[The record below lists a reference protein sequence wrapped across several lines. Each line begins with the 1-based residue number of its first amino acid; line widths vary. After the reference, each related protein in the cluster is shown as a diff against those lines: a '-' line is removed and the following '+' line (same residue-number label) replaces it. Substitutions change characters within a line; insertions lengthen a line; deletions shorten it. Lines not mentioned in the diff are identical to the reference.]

1 MKLLHLVLVPQTVPI
16 WFFHLCLVV
25 VHAIQEDPPVPSP
38 SPSPISS
45 ISTSMA
51 AFSPGVESEMGIK
64 DHHQRDDL
72 HRKIIL
78 LLIVACCILVIILL
92 SLFSCFI
99 YYKKSS
105 QKKKATRC
113 SDVEKGL
120 SLAPFLG
127 KFSSLK
133 MVSNRGSVSLIEY
146 KILEKGTNNFGDDK
160 LLGKGGFGHVYK
172 AVMEDDSSA
181 AVKKLDCATDDAQRE
196 FENEVDLLSKFH
208 HPNIISIV
216 GFSVHEEMGFI
227 IYELMPNGCLEDLLH
242 GPSRGSSLNWHLRL
256 KIALDTA
263 RGLEYLHEFCK
274 PAVIHRDLKSSNI
287 LLDANFNAKLSDF
300 GLAVADS
307 SHNKKKLKLSGTVG
321 YVAPEYML
329 DGMLTELA
337 MPQLTNRAVLPTI
350 VDPVIRDSV
359 DEKYLF
365 QSDVIS
371 IYSALNVIISKLGEK
386 GIVEPRNLSLAKWIT
401 ISAGCSSSRVVYSTR
416 AKLPPSHN
424 RCCALSR
431 PISSSR
437 AWRDTKSSTAY
448 NSQRSTIR
456 RIRETVFGWCCLCL
470 SFVLDD
476 ESSIHCAF

>member
-25 VHAIQEDPPVPSP
+25 VHAVQEDPPVPSP
-38 SPSPISS
+38 SPSLISP
-45 ISTSMA
+45 ISTSMT

-64 DHHQRDDL
+64 DHHQHDDL

-92 SLFSCFI
+92 SLCSCFI

-160 LLGKGGFGHVYK
+160 LLGKGGFGRVYK

-329 DGMLTELA
+329 DGELTDKSDVYAFGVVLLELLLGRRPVEKLTPAHCQSIVTWA

-365 QSDVIS
+365 QVAAVAVLCIQPEPSYRPLITDVVHS
-371 IYSALNVIISKLGEK
+371 LVPLVPLELGGTLRVPQPTTSRGQRQGASKKLFLDGAASA
-386 GIVEPRNLSLAKWIT
+386 
-401 ISAGCSSSRVVYSTR
+401 
-416 AKLPPSHN
+416 
-424 RCCALSR
+424 
-431 PISSSR
+431 
-437 AWRDTKSSTAY
+437 
-448 NSQRSTIR
+448 
-456 RIRETVFGWCCLCL
+456 
-470 SFVLDD
+470 
-476 ESSIHCAF
+476 

>member
-1 MKLLHLVLVPQTVPI
+1 MKLLHLVLVLQTVPI
-16 WFFHLCLVV
+16 WFFRSCTVV
-25 VHAIQEDPPVPSP
+25 VHAIQEDPPVSSP
-38 SPSPISS
+38 SPSPISL

-51 AFSPGVESEMGIK
+51 EK
-64 DHHQRDDL
+64 NL
-72 HRKIIL
+72 
-78 LLIVACCILVIILL
+78 VAYCTCCILAGIGLL
-92 SLFSCFI
+92 SLFLCFI

-105 QKKKATRC
+105 QKKKDTRS

-120 SLAPFLG
+120 SLASFLG
-127 KFSSLK
+127 KFSALK

-146 KILEKGTNNFGDDK
+146 KILEKGTNNFGDDR
-160 LLGKGGFGHVYK
+160 LLGKGGFGRVYK
-172 AVMEDDSSA
+172 AVMEDDSSV

-216 GFSVHEEMGFI
+216 GFSVHEETGSLFMR
-227 IYELMPNGCLEDLLH
+227 
-242 GPSRGSSLNWHLRL
+242 PSRGSSLNWHLRL

-274 PAVIHRDLKSSNI
+274 PVVIHRDLKSSNI

-307 SHNKKKLKLSGTVG
+307 SYNKNKLKLSGTVG

-329 DGMLTELA
+329 DGELTDKSDVYAFGVVLLELLLGRRPVEKLTPVHCQSLVTWA

-365 QSDVIS
+365 QVAAVAVLCIQPEPSYRPLITDVVHSLIPLVPLELGGTLRVPQPTTPGGHRQAEKLFLDGAA
-371 IYSALNVIISKLGEK
+371 SA
-386 GIVEPRNLSLAKWIT
+386 
-401 ISAGCSSSRVVYSTR
+401 
-416 AKLPPSHN
+416 
-424 RCCALSR
+424 
-431 PISSSR
+431 
-437 AWRDTKSSTAY
+437 
-448 NSQRSTIR
+448 
-456 RIRETVFGWCCLCL
+456 
-470 SFVLDD
+470 
-476 ESSIHCAF
+476 

>member
-38 SPSPISS
+38 SPSLISP

-51 AFSPGVESEMGIK
+51 AFSPGVESEMGTK
-64 DHHQRDDL
+64 DHHQHDDL
-72 HRKIIL
+72 PRKIIL

-160 LLGKGGFGHVYK
+160 LLGKGGFGRVYK

-181 AVKKLDCATDDAQRE
+181 AVKKLDCASDDAQRE
-196 FENEVDLLSKFH
+196 FQNEVDLLSKFH

-329 DGMLTELA
+329 DGELTDKSDVYAFGVVLLELLLGRRPVEKLTPAHCQSIVTWA

-365 QSDVIS
+365 QVAAVAVLCIQPEPSYRPLITDVVHS
-371 IYSALNVIISKLGEK
+371 LVPLVPLELGGTLRVPQPTTPRGQRQGPSKKLFLDGAASAS
-386 GIVEPRNLSLAKWIT
+386 
-401 ISAGCSSSRVVYSTR
+401 
-416 AKLPPSHN
+416 
-424 RCCALSR
+424 
-431 PISSSR
+431 
-437 AWRDTKSSTAY
+437 
-448 NSQRSTIR
+448 
-456 RIRETVFGWCCLCL
+456 
-470 SFVLDD
+470 VLY
-476 ESSIHCAF
+476 

>member
-1 MKLLHLVLVPQTVPI
+1 MKLLHLVLVLQTVPI
-16 WFFHLCLVV
+16 WFFRSCTVV
-25 VHAIQEDPPVPSP
+25 VHAIQEDPPVSSP
-38 SPSPISS
+38 SPSPISL

-51 AFSPGVESEMGIK
+51 AFSPGVEPEMGIK
-64 DHHQRDDL
+64 DHYQHGDL
-72 HRKIIL
+72 HRKKIL
-78 LLIVACCILVIILL
+78 LLIVTCCILAGISLL
-92 SLFSCFI
+92 SLFLCFI

-105 QKKKATRC
+105 QKKKDTRS

-120 SLAPFLG
+120 SLASFLG
-127 KFSSLK
+127 KFSALK

-146 KILEKGTNNFGDDK
+146 KILEKGTNNFGDDR
-160 LLGKGGFGHVYK
+160 LLGKGGFGRVYK
-172 AVMEDDSSA
+172 AVMEDDSSV

-216 GFSVHEEMGFI
+216 GFSVHEETGFI

-274 PAVIHRDLKSSNI
+274 PVVIHRDLKSSNI

-307 SHNKKKLKLSGTVG
+307 SYNKNKLKLSGTVG

-329 DGMLTELA
+329 DGELTDKSDVYAFGVVLLELLLGRRPVEKLTPVHCQSLVTWA

-365 QSDVIS
+365 QM
-371 IYSALNVIISKLGEK
+371 LCT
-386 GIVEPRNLSLAKWIT
+386 LS
-401 ISAGCSSSRVVYSTR
+401 
-416 AKLPPSHN
+416 SH
-424 RCCALSR
+424 
-431 PISSSR
+431 
-437 AWRDTKSSTAY
+437 
-448 NSQRSTIR
+448 
-456 RIRETVFGWCCLCL
+456 
-470 SFVLDD
+470 
-476 ESSIHCAF
+476 

>member
-1 MKLLHLVLVPQTVPI
+1 MKLLHLVLVLQTVPI
-16 WFFHLCLVV
+16 WFFRSCTVV
-25 VHAIQEDPPVPSP
+25 VHAIQEDPPVSSP
-38 SPSPISS
+38 SPSPISL

-64 DHHQRDDL
+64 DHYQHGDL
-72 HRKIIL
+72 HRKKIL
-78 LLIVACCILVIILL
+78 LLIVTCCILAGISLL
-92 SLFSCFI
+92 SLFLCFI

-105 QKKKATRC
+105 QKKKDTRS

-120 SLAPFLG
+120 SLASFLG
-127 KFSSLK
+127 KFSALK

-146 KILEKGTNNFGDDK
+146 KILEKGTNNFGDDR
-160 LLGKGGFGHVYK
+160 LLGKGGFGRVYK
-172 AVMEDDSSA
+172 AVMEDDSSV

-216 GFSVHEEMGFI
+216 GFSVHEETGFI

-274 PAVIHRDLKSSNI
+274 PVVIHRDLKSSNI

-307 SHNKKKLKLSGTVG
+307 SYNKNKLKLSGTVG

-329 DGMLTELA
+329 DGRRPVEKLTPVHCQSLVTWA

-365 QSDVIS
+365 QVAAVAVLCIQPEPSYRPLITDVVHSLIPLVPLELGGTLRVS
-371 IYSALNVIISKLGEK
+371 QPTTPGGHRQAEKLFLDGAASA
-386 GIVEPRNLSLAKWIT
+386 
-401 ISAGCSSSRVVYSTR
+401 
-416 AKLPPSHN
+416 
-424 RCCALSR
+424 
-431 PISSSR
+431 
-437 AWRDTKSSTAY
+437 
-448 NSQRSTIR
+448 
-456 RIRETVFGWCCLCL
+456 
-470 SFVLDD
+470 
-476 ESSIHCAF
+476 

>member
-1 MKLLHLVLVPQTVPI
+1 MKLLHLVLVLQTVPI
-16 WFFHLCLVV
+16 WFFRSCTVV
-25 VHAIQEDPPVPSP
+25 VHAIQEDPPVSSP
-38 SPSPISS
+38 SPSPISL

-64 DHHQRDDL
+64 DHYQHGDL
-72 HRKIIL
+72 HRKKIL
-78 LLIVACCILVIILL
+78 LLIVTCCILAGISLL
-92 SLFSCFI
+92 SLFLCFI

-105 QKKKATRC
+105 QKKKDTRS

-120 SLAPFLG
+120 SLASFLG
-127 KFSSLK
+127 KFSALK
-133 MVSNRGSVSLIEY
+133 MMTQV
-146 KILEKGTNNFGDDK
+146 
-160 LLGKGGFGHVYK
+160 LL
-172 AVMEDDSSA
+172 SR
-181 AVKKLDCATDDAQRE
+181 KLDCTTDDAQRE

-216 GFSVHEEMGFI
+216 GFSVHEETGLI

-242 GPSRGSSLNWHLRL
+242 GPSRGSSLNWYLRL

-274 PAVIHRDLKSSNI
+274 PVVIHRDLKSSNI

-307 SHNKKKLKLSGTVG
+307 SYNKNKLKLSGTVG

-329 DGMLTELA
+329 DEKLTPVHCQSLVTWA

-365 QSDVIS
+365 QVAAVAVLCIQPEPSYRPLITDVVHSLIPLVPLELGGTLRVPQPTTPGGHRQAEKLFLDGAA
-371 IYSALNVIISKLGEK
+371 SA
-386 GIVEPRNLSLAKWIT
+386 
-401 ISAGCSSSRVVYSTR
+401 
-416 AKLPPSHN
+416 
-424 RCCALSR
+424 
-431 PISSSR
+431 
-437 AWRDTKSSTAY
+437 
-448 NSQRSTIR
+448 
-456 RIRETVFGWCCLCL
+456 
-470 SFVLDD
+470 
-476 ESSIHCAF
+476 

>member
-38 SPSPISS
+38 SPSPISP

-64 DHHQRDDL
+64 DHHQHDDL

-92 SLFSCFI
+92 CLFSCFI

-160 LLGKGGFGHVYK
+160 LLGKGGFGLVYK

-329 DGMLTELA
+329 DGELTDKSDVYAFGVVLLELLLGRRPVEKLTPAHCRSIVTWA

-365 QSDVIS
+365 QVAAVAVLCIQPEPSYRPLITDVVHS
-371 IYSALNVIISKLGEK
+371 LVPLVPLELG
-386 GIVEPRNLSLAKWIT
+386 GTLRVPQPTTPR
-401 ISAGCSSSRVVYSTR
+401 G
-416 AKLPPSHN
+416 
-424 RCCALSR
+424 
-431 PISSSR
+431 
-437 AWRDTKSSTAY
+437 
-448 NSQRSTIR
+448 QR
-456 RIRETVFGWCCLCL
+456 
-470 SFVLDD
+470 
-476 ESSIHCAF
+476 

>member
-64 DHHQRDDL
+64 DHHQHDDL

-146 KILEKGTNNFGDDK
+146 KIIEKGTNNFGDDK

-329 DGMLTELA
+329 DGELTDKSDVYAFGVVLLELLLGRRPVEKLTPAHCRSIVTWA

-365 QSDVIS
+365 QVAAVAVLCIQPEPSYRPLITDVVHS
-371 IYSALNVIISKLGEK
+371 LVPLVPLELG
-386 GIVEPRNLSLAKWIT
+386 GTLRVPQPPTPR
-401 ISAGCSSSRVVYSTR
+401 G
-416 AKLPPSHN
+416 
-424 RCCALSR
+424 
-431 PISSSR
+431 
-437 AWRDTKSSTAY
+437 
-448 NSQRSTIR
+448 QR
-456 RIRETVFGWCCLCL
+456 
-470 SFVLDD
+470 
-476 ESSIHCAF
+476 